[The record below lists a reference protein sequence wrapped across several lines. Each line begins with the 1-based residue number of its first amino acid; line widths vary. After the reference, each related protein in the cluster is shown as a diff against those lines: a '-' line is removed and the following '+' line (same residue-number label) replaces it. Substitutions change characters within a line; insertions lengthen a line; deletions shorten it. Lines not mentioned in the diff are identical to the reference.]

1 MRRWFLLT
9 MFVTA
14 SLAPTSAFAAAPP
27 ATGGDDQV
35 TTTTTILNNDF
46 LDTERDI
53 SECLNNSIQLPGCGI
68 KSTESGARGGP
79 LQYVTFAM
87 MLLGIAFIFWRVAR
101 GVQARDAAL
110 APADEGLAEGS
121 AK

>member
-1 MRRWFLLT
+1 MRRWFLCTL
-9 MFVTA
+9 FVAA
-14 SLAPTSAFAAAPP
+14 SLAPTQAFAAAPP

-35 TTTTTILNNDF
+35 TTTTILNNDF
-46 LDTERDI
+46 LDTEREI

-101 GVQARDAAL
+101 GVKARDAAL
-110 APADEGLAEGS
+110 ASTDTR
-121 AK
+121 